1 MAGKNELIQS
11 GLLDLDILSAD
22 EEAELIKC
30 EQVIENGLGTFL
42 DVGRALADIRDNRL
56 YKATHKTFELYCKDR
71 WDLGKAHAYRQI
83 DGYEAVTLLEQKR
96 SPIGDKMESEYSDS
110 VNEIPQEMILPRN
123 EAQVRPLTKLTPDQ
137 QVEAW
142 ALVLEWVNGGA
153 KLTSFLVGKAA
164 KRVKGAS
171 VKEVVANTK
180 KEITEPS
187 SLVSKL
193 FLRQMEILTEIIEG
207 EYNSGWRTT
216 SKKEV
221 ALRLTKLLKA
231 VDEMV

>member
-1 MAGKNELIQS
+1 
-11 GLLDLDILSAD
+11 
-22 EEAELIKC
+22 
-30 EQVIENGLGTFL
+30 
-42 DVGRALADIRDNRL
+42 
-56 YKATHKTFELYCKDR
+56 
-71 WDLGKAHAYRQI
+71 
-83 DGYEAVTLLEQKR
+83 
-96 SPIGDKMESEYSDS
+96 
-110 VNEIPQEMILPRN
+110 
-123 EAQVRPLTKLTPDQ
+123 
-137 QVEAW
+137 
-142 ALVLEWVNGGA
+142 
-153 KLTSFLVGKAA
+153 
-164 KRVKGAS
+164 VKGAS